1 MEWIVNSAKIN
12 RISYMLPLY
21 SKQWKTWWT
30 MNRKNTK
37 ENRTKDHS
45 SRMRNGFRDFRIL
58 GDRITFIPSIVSKAK
73 NDPILPSFQIEK
85 VFKSKKQCRIN
96 ITKFK
101 KQKRCHL
108 TISKFPNKICC
119 CISYTIWIKVGRSH
133 ERGLMLWDKSVR
145 EELKKKKERSR
156 MKKIKINLVGS
167 VSIKSAQFLT
177 LFNLWYCRSKFLFKN
192 WTAMK

>member
-73 NDPILPSFQIEK
+73 TMMFYQAS
-85 VFKSKKQCRIN
+85 KSKKIFKKKKKWCRIC
-96 ITKFK
+96 IIKLK
-101 KQKRCHL
+101 KQKWCHTNISKFQKKKKKWCHT
-108 TISKFPNKICC
+108 TISKFQ
-119 CISYTIWIKVGRSH
+119 
-133 ERGLMLWDKSVR
+133 
-145 EELKKKKERSR
+145 KKKNVVPASMYFCGCFYFYYFSEL
-156 MKKIKINLVGS
+156 I
-167 VSIKSAQFLT
+167 
-177 LFNLWYCRSKFLFKN
+177 LF
-192 WTAMK
+192 

>member
-73 NDPILPSFQIEK
+73 TMMFYQAS
-85 VFKSKKQCRIN
+85 KSKKIFKKKKKWCRIC
-96 ITKFK
+96 IIKLK
-101 KQKRCHL
+101 KQKWCH
-108 TISKFPNKICC
+108 TNISKFQ
-119 CISYTIWIKVGRSH
+119 
-133 ERGLMLWDKSVR
+133 
-145 EELKKKKERSR
+145 KKKKNGVILLFPSF
-156 MKKIKINLVGS
+156 KKKKMLFQRQCIFVVVFIFIILVS
-167 VSIKSAQFLT
+167 
-177 LFNLWYCRSKFLFKN
+177 WYYFQWGDIFQLL
-192 WTAMK
+192 

>member
-73 NDPILPSFQIEK
+73 TMMFYQAS
-85 VFKSKKQCRIN
+85 KSKKIFKKKKKWCRIC
-96 ITKFK
+96 IIKLK
-101 KQKRCHL
+101 KQKWCH
-108 TISKFPNKICC
+108 TNFSN
-119 CISYTIWIKVGRSH
+119 
-133 ERGLMLWDKSVR
+133 
-145 EELKKKKERSR
+145 LKKKKKMVSYYYFQVS
-156 MKKIKINLVGS
+156 KKKNVVPASMYFCGS
-167 VSIKSAQFLT
+167 FYFYYFSELI
-177 LFNLWYCRSKFLFKN
+177 LF
-192 WTAMK
+192 